1 MDRFGAAILAMTG
14 LGFVD
19 KVRLGASL
27 KGCLANMRAYATAKP
42 RREMPM
48 LLRYH
53 TVDVFTQTR
62 FGGNPLAVVLCADAL
77 TTEQMQAIARE
88 FNYSESSFV
97 LRPSDANHT
106 AQVRIFTPTVEVPF
120 AGHPNV
126 GTAFVLASA
135 GVFGMGDEFIF
146 EEKAGLVRA
155 HIMRDGDHV
164 KKIQLTAPQPLR
176 MGEAFDAGAIAE
188 CLSLTTADILSDRHP
203 PRVASVGLSFV
214 VVEIANRQALARAKA
229 NEPGFTKILPADG
242 ADAIYLY
249 CRELD
254 ERDGAVDFTA
264 RMFAPFDNLP
274 EDPATGSATA
284 ATCALLASVE
294 GKTSRK
300 FEVAQGIDM
309 GRPSLISIDV
319 TPEGVLIGGA
329 CVPVMSGELSV

>member
-1 MDRFGAAILAMTG
+1 
-14 LGFVD
+14 
-19 KVRLGASL
+19 
-27 KGCLANMRAYATAKP
+27 
-42 RREMPM
+42 M
-48 LLRYH
+48 LLRYR
-53 TVDVFTQTR
+53 TVDVFTHTR
-62 FGGNPLAVVLCADAL
+62 FGGNPLAVVLGADVL

-97 LRPSDANHT
+97 LRPSDPGHT
-106 AQVRIFTPTVEVPF
+106 ARVRIFTPTVEVPF

-126 GTAFVLASA
+126 GTAFVLATSGAA
-135 GVFGMGDEFIF
+135 GMSEEFIF

-155 HIMRDGDHV
+155 RIMRDGERIEG
-164 KKIQLTAPQPLR
+164 IQLTAPQPLR
-176 MGEAFDAGAIAE
+176 IGHTFEAGAIAE
-188 CLSLTTADILSDRHP
+188 CLSLTTADILCDRHP

-214 VVEIANRQALARAKA
+214 VVEIATRQALARAKA
-229 NEPGFTKILPADG
+229 NEPGFTKILPDDG

-294 GKTSRK
+294 GKKSRR

-309 GRPSLISIDV
+309 GRPSVISIDV
-319 TPEGVLIGGA
+319 TPEAVLIGGA